1 MIGNQDN
8 IKQVKKSF
16 FRRVFSLR
24 NSCILLI
31 LAIGTGY
38 YLKIENDKREASID
52 SLREFENI
60 EAEIFDDGRGGVK
73 DSRGNGS
80 AKKFGDLTVEDLKGD
95 DDFLYQVLI
104 QNQLDLRKITSH
116 MKLLEFELAKFK
128 SQAKLQK
135 LIMTYVNLRELIFTG
150 KSHKNEMQSLRLL
163 SIGNKVLTDEVRSLQ
178 ENVQNFKNFDELNN
192 ELLEVSKTLIAMKEN
207 DPQGGFLDKLRFNVA
222 KIITVR
228 KLDSKNGEV
237 DGVIYRLEI
246 ALKDKD
252 CSEALNEVE
261 KFDDKYF
268 DAIEGFKINLKNS
281 CKLRQI
287 DDDIMLYL
295 ENLSLVN

>member
-8 IKQVKKSF
+8 LKQVKKSF

-150 KSHKNEMQSLRLL
+150 KSYKNEMQSLRLL

-178 ENVQNFKNFDELNN
+178 ENVQNFKNFDELND
-192 ELLEVSKTLIAMKEN
+192 ELLKISKTLIAMKEN

-228 KLDSKNGEV
+228 KLDSKNDEV
-237 DGVIYRLEI
+237 DGVIYRLEV
-246 ALKDKD
+246 ALKDRD
-252 CSEALNEVE
+252 CSVALNEVE
-261 KFDDKYF
+261 KFDDKYL
-268 DAIEGFKINLKNS
+268 DVIEGFKINLKNS
-281 CKLRQI
+281 CKLRSI

-295 ENLSLVN
+295 ENLSLVA